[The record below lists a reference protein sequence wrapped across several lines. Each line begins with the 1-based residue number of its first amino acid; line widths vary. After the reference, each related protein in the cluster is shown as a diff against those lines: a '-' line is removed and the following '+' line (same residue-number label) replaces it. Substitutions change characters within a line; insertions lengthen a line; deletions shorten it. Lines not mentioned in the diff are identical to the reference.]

1 MHIPF
6 AKELS
11 VTELEGAI
19 EDNIDRY
26 VNGDFFDYFSD
37 KDKTF
42 YPGFDIRL
50 VKNIDNEVA
59 NYDFKNQEKEIDKD
73 WTLKV
78 FKGVK
83 GIIPSIGK
91 DKRLWTYL
99 THTHFADY
107 CRKRHAITSVEK
119 ATARIIKQRF
129 FCQGI
134 SRGIER
140 DNAISRLWWNGYLA
154 SKVQGMQLERA
165 LELLL
170 YNTDIRQQIVERPF
184 LSTNS
189 TLLSAVIHVLDE
201 SEKSDGALLVREAFR
216 KKLIKLNIYAGS
228 NMLEAQGLKG
238 LIKLVK
244 GI

>member
-19 EDNIDRY
+19 EDNIEKY

-37 KDKTF
+37 KDKTLDS
-42 YPGFDIRL
+42 GFEIRL
-50 VKNIDNEVA
+50 EKSIGNEIG
-59 NYDFKNQEKEIDKD
+59 NYDFKKKENEIDKY
-73 WTLKV
+73 WSLKV
-78 FKGVK
+78 FKGIK

-91 DKRLWTYL
+91 DNRLWTYL

-119 ATARIIKQRF
+119 ATVKVIKQRF

-140 DNAISRLWWNGYLA
+140 DNAVSRLWWNGYLA

-201 SEKSDGALLVREAFR
+201 SEKNDGALLERDTFR
-216 KKLIKLNIYAGS
+216 KKLARLNLYAGS
-228 NMLEAQGLKG
+228 NMLEAHELRE
-238 LIKLVK
+238 LINLVK